1 MQITINDSE
10 LNSAIFK
17 AHFALITNS
26 NIKYF
31 VTDAVSDLQE
41 TPEDDYIELVVPTS
55 DQTDEVEIRIIRTD
69 FDLDSLDTF

>member
-17 AHFALITNS
+17 AHFSLITND

-41 TPEDDYIELVVPTS
+41 TPEDDYIELVVPATNYA
-55 DQTDEVEIRIIRTD
+55 EEIEIRVIRTD

>member
-10 LNSAIFK
+10 LDSAIFK
-17 AHFALITNS
+17 AHFALITND

-31 VTDAVSDLQE
+31 VTDAVSDLDE
-41 TPEDDYIELVVPTS
+41 TPEDDYIELVVPTT

-69 FDLDSLDTF
+69 FDLTSLDTF